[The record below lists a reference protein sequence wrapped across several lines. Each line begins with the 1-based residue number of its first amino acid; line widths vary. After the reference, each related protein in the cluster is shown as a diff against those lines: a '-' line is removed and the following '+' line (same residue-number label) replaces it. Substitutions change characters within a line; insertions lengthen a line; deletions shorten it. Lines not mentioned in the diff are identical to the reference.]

1 MYVLLELSVGARINN
16 SYYRGTDWTPL
27 MDRYFIA
34 LMSEQVRIGS
44 MVDQKFN
51 KLAWTDTIA
60 KFSAEFGSQHD
71 KDVLKSH
78 FMNLR
83 KRFNDMKTLLGQSGF
98 TWNEMKQTIRAEDDV
113 WDANVKVIFSFKF
126 SLHKYSFW
134 SQQLMDCFCSYILI
148 YEHTEIKLY
157 QISTICF
164 WFMEITTL
172 DKDKIT
178 LVTLWILRTMSWKYW
193 SLSLS
198 LSLSPF
204 AILPLGRHY
213 WYNQLRTPQKI
224 HIRGGPS
231 ENCTSLFNLRV
242 Q

>member
-1 MYVLLELSVGARINN
+1 MYVLLEFSVGARLNN

-51 KLAWTDTIA
+51 KLAWTDMIA
-60 KFSAEFGSQHD
+60 KFCAEFGSQHD

-113 WDANVKVIFSFKF
+113 WDANVKLIFSFKF

-148 YEHTEIKLY
+148 YEHTEIKLH

-164 WFMEITTL
+164 
-172 DKDKIT
+172 
-178 LVTLWILRTMSWKYW
+178 
-193 SLSLS
+193 
-198 LSLSPF
+198 
-204 AILPLGRHY
+204 
-213 WYNQLRTPQKI
+213 
-224 HIRGGPS
+224 
-231 ENCTSLFNLRV
+231 
-242 Q
+242 